1 MRPHPRSLL
10 LVLLL
15 VLTLTVV
22 SLSAGTASAQETE
35 EPKSSI
41 MVTGYHVS
49 PEVLMQK
56 DIGTV
61 TVTVKNMELLESVK
75 ITEASLIDRDLEVL
89 SKSYVNI
96 GSLGPGESITLSF
109 TIQAG
114 FADGIFYP
122 RLVVNAEAAENIRYQ
137 IPVKVQSTSLT
148 IGLQA
153 LPEEIVK
160 DERAQLELLV
170 GNPRPN
176 TVTGV
181 KITTTDEQVIPSEAF
196 LGALPSDES
205 KVAMVEYTAQSAGTQ
220 TIHFE
225 LEFRNGDNTHVTT
238 RDVPLTVTESK
249 KSAELILTGIEVEPL
264 LEPAGGY
271 KITGDV
277 NNAGLKEAR
286 SVVMK
291 VGEAAGI
298 TAIDPYKAYF
308 VGLLDPDDFSSF
320 ELDIAVDG
328 DVTTVPLLIEYK
340 DEDGNLFSQLE
351 YVSIE
356 HRERAQSSEELPLP
370 LIGAFAVIAVVV
382 VGMIVYSWKKR

>member
-1 MRPHPRSLL
+1 MRPHPLSRSLL
-10 LVLLL
+10 LLL
-15 VLTLTVV
+15 VLVLAFVF
-22 SLSAGTASAQETE
+22 LSASTASAQGTE

-61 TVTVKNMELLESVK
+61 TVTVKNMEALESVK
-75 ITEASLIDRDLEVL
+75 ITEASLSDRDLTVL
-89 SKSYVNI
+89 SRSYVNI

-114 FADGIFYP
+114 FEDGIFYP
-122 RLVVNAEAAENIRYQ
+122 RLVVNAEAAENVRYQ
-137 IPVKVQSTSLT
+137 IPVKVESTSLT
-148 IGLQA
+148 MGLQA
-153 LPEEIVK
+153 FPDEIVK

-181 KITTTDEQVIPSEAF
+181 KIITTDEQVIPSESF

-225 LEFRNGDNTHVTT
+225 LEFRNGDNTHLTT
-238 RDVPLTVTESK
+238 LDVPLTVTESK
-249 KSAELILTGIEVEPL
+249 KSAELILTGIEVEPQ
-264 LEPAGGY
+264 LEPAGF
-271 KITGDV
+271 KVTGDV

-291 VGEAAGI
+291 VGEASGI

-308 VGLLDPDDFSSF
+308 VGLLEPDDFSSF

-328 DVTTVPLLIEYK
+328 DETTVPLLIEYK
-340 DEDGNLFSQLE
+340 DEDGNLFSQIE

-356 HRERAQSSEELPLP
+356 HREQAQNSDELPLY
-370 LIGAFAVIAVVV
+370 LIGAFVIIAVFV
-382 VGMIVYSWKKR
+382 VGMIVYSWKKQ